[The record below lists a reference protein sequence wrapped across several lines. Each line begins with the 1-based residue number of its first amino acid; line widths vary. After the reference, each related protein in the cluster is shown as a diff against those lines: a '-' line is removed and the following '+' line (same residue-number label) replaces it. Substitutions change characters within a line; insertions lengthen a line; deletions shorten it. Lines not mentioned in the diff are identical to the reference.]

1 MQNNPIYEGAIY
13 ETLDG
18 LTPLDE
24 LKTEL
29 TPNGSIKNSP
39 LPQLPKEGNT
49 DVENVENL
57 KDVNQVPDT
66 YLAMENFIPLKEEEI
81 DANLNIPPS
90 DTTSVRSKQLSPSN
104 TYVTMH
110 SAVANERQ
118 DN

>member
-18 LTPLDE
+18 VKPLDE
-24 LKTEL
+24 LKTES
-29 TPNGSIKNSP
+29 TPNGSIKNCP

-49 DVENVENL
+49 DIENM
-57 KDVNQVPDT
+57 KDVNQIPDT
-66 YLAMENFIPLKEEEI
+66 YMAMEKFIPLKEEEI
-81 DANLNIPPS
+81 DANLNVPLS

-110 SAVANERQ
+110 SAVASEKQ